1 MQSLEKPNSEGES
14 SQFRLICKG
23 IVIMQSLETPNS
35 EGESPQFRFLCKW
48 IVIMQSLEMPNS
60 EGESPQFRL
69 ICKGI
74 AIMQSLETPNSK
86 EKSSQ
91 FQFTCKRI
99 VIMKNEKAF
108 SHMHSLEMSNCKGQS
123 SQFRLICKGIAL
135 SHMHSLETPNSKG
148 QSSQF
153 RFIRLLSIPSTTEPY
168 KNPYLRHYF
177 RNTSIENSWL
187 IPEALFRACRQ
198 FLGNDLGDQIWVDSS
213 KEVEFELHRSSA
225 DVYLAQLG
233 RLHAAIETK
242 RPHKKNRIAF
252 HHDDARPL
260 VERRV
265 VECITNE
272 GWELLPYPPY
282 SPTEAPTDCHANRSL
297 KHWPANKV
305 YDDFDNLVADV
316 KASIATKNSEF
327 FGRGIDCLPSK

>member
-225 DVYLAQLG
+225 LLG
-233 RLHAAIETK
+233 TALSHMHSLETPDSKGQSPKFRFIRLLSFPSTTE
-242 RPHKKNRIAF
+242 PHK
-252 HHDDARPL
+252 H
-260 VERRV
+260 
-265 VECITNE
+265 
-272 GWELLPYPPY
+272 PYLRQ
-282 SPTEAPTDCHANRSL
+282 SFRNTSIENSRLIRETLFRACRQFLENDL
-297 KHWPANKV
+297 
-305 YDDFDNLVADV
+305 ADQIWV
-316 KASIATKNSEF
+316 DS
-327 FGRGIDCLPSK
+327 SKEVGV